1 MGILSPL
8 PQQKDEQWR
17 SQEGWGTRDWRH
29 QNIYILRV
37 ATRLEE
43 EMEHDLWS
51 VVEVSVFGF
60 TETNPYPARKFSEN
74 TGVKGARQQPRRH

>member
-1 MGILSPL
+1 MG
-8 PQQKDEQWR
+8 DER
-17 SQEGWGTRDWRH
+17 LEAPEY
-29 QNIYILRV
+29 IYIYIYVYVLDLDLVCRLRV

-60 TETNPYPARKFSEN
+60 TETNPYPARKFSKN